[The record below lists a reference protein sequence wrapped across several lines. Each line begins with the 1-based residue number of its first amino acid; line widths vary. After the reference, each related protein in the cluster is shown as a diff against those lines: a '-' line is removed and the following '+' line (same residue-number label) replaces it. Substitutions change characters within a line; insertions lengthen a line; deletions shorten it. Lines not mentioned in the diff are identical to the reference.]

1 MYQIVKVKYSIYNYV
16 ITFLIYIS
24 NIIQYLVS
32 PIKKKYAKIHSILD
46 TQYIYDEEANYYN
59 VNTMTNCK
67 IEFDTL
73 KDKPITHYY
82 VKTYRRKNIKCK
94 ID

>member
-1 MYQIVKVKYSIYNYV
+1 MHQIVEVKYSIYNYV
-16 ITFLIYIS
+16 ISFLIYIS

-46 TQYIYDEEANYYN
+46 TQYIYDEEANYHN
-59 VNTMTNCK
+59 VNSTNCQ
-67 IEFDTL
+67 IQFDTL
-73 KDKPITHYY
+73 KDEPIIHHY
-82 VKTYRRKNIKCK
+82 VKTYIKKNIKSK

>member
-1 MYQIVKVKYSIYNYV
+1 MYQIVEAKYSIYNYV

-24 NIIQYLVS
+24 NIIEYLIS
-32 PIKKKYAKIHSILD
+32 SRKKTYAKIHPILE
-46 TQYIYDEEANYYN
+46 TQYIYDEEANYHN
-59 VNTMTNCK
+59 VNSTNCQ

-73 KDKPITHYY
+73 KDEPITHYY